1 MSYIQTADSL
11 KEEWNGTN
19 PACTA
24 MQCIDV
30 EIKIAMLNQ
39 MEQQTMALKEISGYL
54 GNLAGQGDK

>member
-11 KEEWNGTN
+11 KEEWERIAPTQSAIQG
-19 PACTA
+19 
-24 MQCIDV
+24 MDV